1 VKNLLIGA
9 VATSFLLVILVLLSG
24 CASPAG
30 PGSRL
35 LPWNWFHPDANARME
50 KATTRADVA
59 GAKTVHA
66 ATGEIFKASIAAQAL
81 APGRP
86 KDVTTRF
93 VGSGLALLQQVS
105 PLTAAESADA
115 LAIAQGLLSEEAA
128 AREAAEQRQ
137 AASETANA
145 RLSRDLAAAGL
156 ALDGATGK
164 LASANRAN
172 AEGAAKYRRLWFW
185 IYAVAGGWLALQA
198 ISGLARFYPGLAPIA
213 HFAGSLAAPAVQ
225 AAYTRATSGVSK
237 AIADA
242 EKAGN
247 GAAETL
253 RAFLDP
259 RLDTAEQAAIAKP
272 FRATS

>member
-1 VKNLLIGA
+1 MLFAGLL
-9 VATSFLLVILVLLSG
+9 LLTG

-35 LPWNWFHPDANARME
+35 LPWNWFHPDANARQE
-50 KATTRADVA
+50 KAAARVELA
-59 GAKTVHA
+59 GERTVHA
-66 ATGEIFKASIAAQAL
+66 ATGEIYKASIAAQSL

-86 KDVTTRF
+86 RDVTTRF
-93 VGSGLALLQQVS
+93 LGSGLALLQQVS
-105 PLTAAESADA
+105 PLTAAETADA

-137 AASETANA
+137 AATESANA

-172 AEGAAKYRRLWFW
+172 AEGAAKYRRIWFW
-185 IYAVAGGWLALQA
+185 IYLVAGGWLALQA
-198 ISGLARFYPGLAPIA
+198 VSGLARFYPGLAPIA
-213 HFAGSLAAPAVQ
+213 HFAGALSAPAVQ
-225 AAYTRATSGVSK
+225 AAYTRATTGVSR

-253 RAFLDP
+253 RAFLDD
-259 RLDTAEQAAIAKP
+259 RLDETEKAVIAKP
-272 FRATS
+272 FRTS